1 MFNQSTIQQK
11 ELPKVMQSSGCILF
25 KTSHEISCKKKA
37 YYRIMNMWKVMQSFD
52 QYNTSS
58 CLLQDS

>member
-25 KTSHEISCKKKA
+25 KTSHEISCQKK
-37 YYRIMNMWKVMQSFD
+37 S
-52 QYNTSS
+52 
-58 CLLQDS
+58 LLQNHEYVESYAVF